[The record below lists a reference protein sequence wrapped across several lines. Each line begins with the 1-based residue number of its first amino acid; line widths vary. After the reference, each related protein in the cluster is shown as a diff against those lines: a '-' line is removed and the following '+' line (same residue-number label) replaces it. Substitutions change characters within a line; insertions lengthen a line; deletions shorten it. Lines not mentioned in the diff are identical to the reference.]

1 MWPSP
6 VFFASGKWVSGIVS
20 SERNCA
26 LSFTLCQVYRFDMH
40 ARRLLKTLFCHYSTF
55 TGLAYACLYSSP
67 DAANHSRTRR
77 LLRPRQHTHT
87 HTHTHT
93 YTHTHTQKHTQ
104 ALLWP
109 RLMPFPPQM
118 DEGYCNCCVV
128 VSYVLGSYHRTH
140 TQVVETTALTGAA
153 LATAYAF
160 PNAAEKIFAI
170 TGCTAVCIVSAF

>member
-1 MWPSP
+1 MWLCLGQKGHWASAPCAAFYRFLMWPSP

-93 YTHTHTQKHTQ
+93 YTHTHTK
-104 ALLWP
+104 
-109 RLMPFPPQM
+109 
-118 DEGYCNCCVV
+118 
-128 VSYVLGSYHRTH
+128 TH
-140 TQVVETTALTGAA
+140 TGPA
-153 LATAYAF
+153 LAAAYAF
-160 PNAAEKIFAI
+160 P
-170 TGCTAVCIVSAF
+170 TADG

>member
-87 HTHTHT
+87 HTHTHIH
-93 YTHTHTQKHTQ
+93 THTHKNTHRPCFGRGLCLSHRRWMRGTVIVVSSCLMCLAHITGRTRRSLRPQHSQ

-109 RLMPFPPQM
+109 RLMPFPMQRKKSLP
-118 DEGYCNCCVV
+118 
-128 VSYVLGSYHRTH
+128 SL
-140 TQVVETTALTGAA
+140 AA
-153 LATAYAF
+153 QQ
-160 PNAAEKIFAI
+160 
-170 TGCTAVCIVSAF
+170 SA